1 MPCACNVSHGTQSF
15 VSDAAPRSEAG
26 RAPTTPPQPSLPPA
40 APGQAP
46 VVPAHAPAPGLLVGG
61 LAALGV
67 VFGALP
73 VAACLLHRRARLAR
87 RSKTPP
93 TADPH
98 KAPLNVNVNVTAEAT
113 APGLSRAHCGELYGR
128 LALHDPTGAC
138 QDAAALGPPPGSLQ
152 GVPTTDTD
160 DSLDYAVPDLSLT
173 PPPPLPEAWRPPL
186 PITRPPS
193 TLPPPARLHRDA
205 PPGQHYAA
213 TQLCHASSI
222 QGVTGCVI
230 YATADEAGVGG
241 AALPPEAPVPE
252 VAPHQVRVLEALG
265 EGKFGTVT
273 LCEVEGLEG
282 GPRLAAMK
290 SLRVGAAEGT
300 KKDFRQEARVL
311 ARLHDPNIVRLVG
324 VVSTAEP
331 LGLLLEYMVHGDLY
345 QFLRR
350 HRCGPEGAA
359 DLPELSYGA
368 LVYAALQVASG
379 MTHLEA
385 LGVVHRDLAAR
396 NCLVGEALTIK
407 ISDFGMSRPL
417 YSSDYYRLGEG
428 RALLPIRWM
437 AWESILHGRF
447 STKSDVWAFGVTLWE
462 ILTLAR
468 RQPFA
473 ELSDEQVLENV
484 SRCYLDQGVPMVTL
498 APPPL
503 CPREMH
509 DMMAACWRP
518 AARQRPPFWEVLLFL
533 RRKNLGYT
541 LDYHG

>member
-1 MPCACNVSHGTQSF
+1 MTRETQQSF
-15 VSDAAPRSEAG
+15 VSGETG
-26 RAPTTPPQPSLPPA
+26 HTRATPAEPSMPSA

-46 VVPAHAPAPGLLVGG
+46 VVPARAPAPGLLVGG

-67 VFGALP
+67 VFGVLP
-73 VAACLLHRRARLAR
+73 MAACLLHHRARLAHR
-87 RSKTPP
+87 CKTPP
-93 TADPH
+93 TGGSH
-98 KAPLNVNVNVTAEAT
+98 KAAVKMKDMHLNVNVTAA
-113 APGLSRAHCGELYGR
+113 AAGAGLSRARGGELYGR
-128 LALHDPTGAC
+128 LALHDPAGGPC
-138 QDAAALGPPPGSLQ
+138 QEPSVPPSGSLQ
-152 GVPTTDTD
+152 GPPTTDTD
-160 DSLDYAVPDLSLT
+160 DSLDYYAVPDLSLT
-173 PPPPLPEAWRPPL
+173 LPPPPPPLPEAWRPPL

-193 TLPPPARLHRDA
+193 TLPPPTRLRHDA
-205 PPGQHYAA
+205 TPGQHYAA

-230 YATADEAGVGG
+230 YATADEAGMSGT
-241 AALPPEAPVPE
+241 AALPHEAAVPE
-252 VAPHQVRVLEALG
+252 VTPCQVRVLEALG

-282 GPRLAAMK
+282 GPPLAAMK

-324 VVSTAEP
+324 VVSRAEP

-350 HRCGPEGAA
+350 HHCGPEGAA

-379 MTHLEA
+379 MTHLEK

-417 YSSDYYRLGEG
+417 YSTDYYRLGEG

-447 STKSDVWAFGVTLWE
+447 STKSDVWAFGVTMWE

-484 SRCYLDQGVPMVTL
+484 SRCYLDHNVPMVTL

-503 CPREMH
+503 CPREMY

-518 AARQRPPFWEVLLFL
+518 VAKQRPPFWEVLLFL
-533 RRKNLGYT
+533 RRKNLGYS
-541 LDYHG
+541 LDYAG

>member
-1 MPCACNVSHGTQSF
+1 MTRETQQSF
-15 VSDAAPRSEAG
+15 VSGSAPRGEAG
-26 RAPTTPPQPSLPPA
+26 HTRAPPAEPSLPPA

-46 VVPAHAPAPGLLVGG
+46 VVPARAPAPGLLVGG

-67 VFGALP
+67 VFGVLP
-73 VAACLLHRRARLAR
+73 VAACLLHHRARLAR
-87 RSKTPP
+87 RCKAPP
-93 TADPH
+93 AADPH
-98 KAPLNVNVNVTAEAT
+98 KDLHLSLNGTAA
-113 APGLSRAHCGELYGR
+113 AGVGGLSRARGGELYGR
-128 LALHDPTGAC
+128 LALHEPAAGPC
-138 QDAAALGPPPGSLQ
+138 QEPSALGPPPPGSLQ
-152 GVPTTDTD
+152 GPPTTDTD
-160 DSLDYAVPDLSLT
+160 DSLDYYAVPDLSLT
-173 PPPPLPEAWRPPL
+173 PPPPPPLPEAWRPPL

-193 TLPPPARLHRDA
+193 TLPPSARLRRDA

-241 AALPPEAPVPE
+241 AAALPPEAAVPE
-252 VAPHQVRVLEALG
+252 VAPCQVRALEPLG

-324 VVSTAEP
+324 VVSRAEP
-331 LGLLLEYMVHGDLY
+331 LGLLLEYMAHGDLY

-379 MTHLEA
+379 MTHLET

-447 STKSDVWAFGVTLWE
+447 STKSDVWAFGVTMWE

-484 SRCYLDQGVPMVTL
+484 SRCYLDQGVPMATL

-518 AARQRPPFWEVLLFL
+518 AARQRPPFWELLLFL

-541 LDYHG
+541 LDYAG